1 MAPRTWLITGC
12 SSGFGRRLAEVA
24 LERGDQVVATARR
37 PDALDDLV
45 ALAPDRVLAAALDV
59 TSPAAIAA
67 AVGATRDRFGAI
79 DVLVN
84 NAGFGSVG
92 AIEEIEPG
100 HLREVMETMFFG
112 PVALTQ
118 AVLPGMRARGSGAIV
133 QMSSMG
139 GQLSPPGFG
148 AYCAAKFALEAA
160 SESLAAEV
168 APLGLRVLIVE
179 PGSFRTG
186 FAGARLHR
194 SPSLPEYAATV
205 GPNRAFL
212 DGQHGSQEGDPRLA
226 AEAIA
231 AALDADEPPLRL
243 ALGGDAVAA
252 IREAL
257 EFRLAELARWEEAS
271 RATAFAG

>member
-12 SSGFGRRLAEVA
+12 SSGFGRRLAEVT

-100 HLREVMETMFFG
+100 HLREVMG
-112 PVALTQ
+112 DD
-118 AVLPGMRARGSGAIV
+118 VLRPGRAHAGR
-133 QMSSMG
+133 
-139 GQLSPPGFG
+139 
-148 AYCAAKFALEAA
+148 AA
-160 SESLAAEV
+160 
-168 APLGLRVLIVE
+168 RN
-179 PGSFRTG
+179 
-186 FAGARLHR
+186 AGARLR
-194 SPSLPEYAATV
+194 RD
-205 GPNRAFL
+205 RADEL
-212 DGQHGSQEGDPRLA
+212 DGRPALPARLRRLLRGEVRA
-226 AEAIA
+226 GGGLRVARGRGRA

-243 ALGGDAVAA
+243 ALGDDAVAA